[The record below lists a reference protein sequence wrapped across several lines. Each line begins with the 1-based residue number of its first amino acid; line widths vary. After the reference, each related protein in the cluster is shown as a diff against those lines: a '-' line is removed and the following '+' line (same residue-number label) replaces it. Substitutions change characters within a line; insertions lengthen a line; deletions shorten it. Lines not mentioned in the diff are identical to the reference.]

1 MLTRLTNQGR
11 SNYQKSTLYIA
22 ELVGGWVGRARE
34 KAIQGCD
41 WFTGSDVF
49 TPSAAPALYWLLLPC
64 VQKELA
70 HVVQLSV
77 FTTFRET
84 VKHQVIKGCYFE
96 RSAAILGALCFG
108 ISGLELWGWLLATT
122 TLSAQKQEQVQEE
135 PFLSSLFST
144 GTRIS
149 SPGSS
154 QR

>member
-1 MLTRLTNQGR
+1 MIKIFNYFCVQSVNVLCIRAPTASCERARLRNQDLILILMYSCLDTNISFFLLLNFFLMLTRLTNQGR

-77 FTTFRET
+77 FTTF
-84 VKHQVIKGCYFE
+84 
-96 RSAAILGALCFG
+96 
-108 ISGLELWGWLLATT
+108 
-122 TLSAQKQEQVQEE
+122 
-135 PFLSSLFST
+135 
-144 GTRIS
+144 
-149 SPGSS
+149 
-154 QR
+154 